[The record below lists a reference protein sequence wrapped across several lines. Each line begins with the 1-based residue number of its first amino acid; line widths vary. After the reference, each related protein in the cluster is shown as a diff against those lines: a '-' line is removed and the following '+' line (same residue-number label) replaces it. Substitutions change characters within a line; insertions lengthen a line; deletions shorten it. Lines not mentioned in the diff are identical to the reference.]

1 LVIDLS
7 QKGLIEA
14 IKLDCSLIR
23 GYPESTEARA
33 VVNSVAGFAN
43 QMGLTTVA
51 ECVENKKQVE
61 ALKKAGITHVQG
73 FYFYKPMPLN
83 QLLEIC
89 KENHT

>member
-1 LVIDLS
+1 
-7 QKGLIEA
+7 
-14 IKLDCSLIR
+14 
-23 GYPESTEARA
+23 
-33 VVNSVAGFAN
+33 
-43 QMGLTTVA
+43 MGLTTVA

-61 ALKKAGITHVQG
+61 ALKKAGIIHAQG